1 VRTVSF
7 PDRARSG
14 DMTLSPKPSL
24 LAAAVASLT
33 LAVPAAAH
41 AADAFVGVTA
51 GDQLVHFTSDTIPGL
66 SAAESIDGLPGGER
80 IVALDAGVGGAGSE
94 LIALGR
100 SGTLYGLDGA
110 HHKVTRTA
118 GGFGLPI
125 DPGTPASLSVAPD
138 GKSARVIAAGH
149 DRTVELIS
157 GAITADA
164 PAAANVVVDAGAD
177 GVLRGIDPVSNSVVS
192 LDAAGEHALA
202 PLALSTHAPNAVTT
216 AADGALWISTS
227 LAPRAHGEEQSR
239 LLRFDPQTG
248 RLRSQ
253 SSFLF
258 QQLDALAATGTAP
271 DDTKAPTVSV
281 HIPKQT
287 LKSALKH
294 RGYVAVIT
302 TSEPG
307 QTVMSARVGS
317 SYRAFGFTTAI
328 HGGTIRVL
336 ASSKQDR
343 IRATAGH
350 RVRLHIAVHDW
361 AGNTKVLDRYFTLA
375 R

>member
-1 VRTVSF
+1 
-7 PDRARSG
+7 
-14 DMTLSPKPSL
+14 MTLSPKPSL
-24 LAAAVASLT
+24 LAAAAVASLT
-33 LAVPAAAH
+33 LAVPAAAD

-66 SAAESIDGLPGGER
+66 SAGESIDGLPGGER
-80 IVALDAGVGGAGSE
+80 IVALDAGPSGE

-100 SGTLYGLDGA
+100 SGTLYGLDGT

-118 GGFGLPI
+118 GGFGIPI
-125 DPGTPASLSVAPD
+125 LAGTPASLSVAPD

-149 DRTVELIS
+149 DRTVDLTS

-177 GVLRGIDPVSNSVVS
+177 GVLRGIDPASNSVVS
-192 LDAAGEHALA
+192 LDATGEHALA
-202 PLALSTHAPNAVTT
+202 PLALTTYAPNAVTT

-227 LAPRAHGEEQSR
+227 LAPRAHGQAQSR
-239 LLRFDPQTG
+239 LLRYDPKTG
-248 RLRSQ
+248 HLRSQ
-253 SSFLF
+253 NSFLF
-258 QQLDALAATGTAP
+258 QQLDALAAVGTAA
-271 DDTKAPTVSV
+271 DDSKAPTVSV

-287 LKSALKH
+287 LKSALQH
-294 RGYVAVIT
+294 RGYIAEIT

-328 HGGTIRVL
+328 HGGKIRVL
-336 ASSKQDR
+336 ASSKQDK
-343 IRATAGH
+343 IRATAGK

-361 AGNTKVLDRYFTLA
+361 AGNTKILDRYFTLA
-375 R
+375 RH